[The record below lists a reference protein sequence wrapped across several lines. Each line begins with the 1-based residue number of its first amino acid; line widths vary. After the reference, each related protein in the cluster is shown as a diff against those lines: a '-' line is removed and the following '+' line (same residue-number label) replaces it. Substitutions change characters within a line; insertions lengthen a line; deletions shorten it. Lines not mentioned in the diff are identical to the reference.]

1 VVELAALNDLLLI
14 VDESYE
20 RFVYDRARLPSF
32 GALSTWPET
41 VVVRS
46 MSKSY
51 AISSWRVGYLV
62 ARPRLL
68 TACLRVFEWECIRC
82 SYLSQVVAAEA
93 VAGEQEWLD
102 SCVEDYRRNRDI
114 AMAGIP
120 APLRAARPA
129 GAAFLFLH
137 LGRGDGPEADLA
149 AEELLET
156 GVPLVPGRHFMAR
169 GYVRIPIGGA
179 AESVR
184 ELGGRLAG
192 WLAPAPLRA
201 AYPGVWLRDDV
212 YATHGHYADR
222 HNTVPILERLGAGL
236 MARVAI
242 EPDRGPR
249 RAEDY
254 EATLAPMYAWID
266 AVAQGGG
273 VRGRGGGGLQVRAW
287 RNLERPGGARI
298 RRAGLAAGFASFVG
312 LLNRAGLGPLR
323 PDVTAPELRR
333 GGLRAFEEV
342 LQRLDVA
349 GGHAIF
355 GHTHRAGPLPGDDRS
370 EWITSTGVSMLNTGS
385 WTYVRGFLGDSP
397 RQSPYRAGF
406 CAVLTESGPPEL
418 INLLDGRGL
427 DLGARGEPRRE
438 ADRVAADAGPEL

>member
-1 VVELAALNDLLLI
+1 MTAAAQRALFDHEISVPSRGLARLREALSARLYEEWRRAVDPDREILVTNGAMQALHVVLHALLPAGAHVLVPTPAFFFSGLLASAGLHPDYVPGRIDESWAWDLAQMATAVHRGTRAILLCSPGNPTGYVPDEKQVLAVVELAARNDLLLI

-120 APLRAARPA
+120 GPLRAARPA

-192 WLAPAPLRA
+192 WLAPRS
-201 AYPGVWLRDDV
+201 
-212 YATHGHYADR
+212 
-222 HNTVPILERLGAGL
+222 
-236 MARVAI
+236 
-242 EPDRGPR
+242 
-249 RAEDY
+249 
-254 EATLAPMYAWID
+254 
-266 AVAQGGG
+266 AV
-273 VRGRGGGGLQVRAW
+273 
-287 RNLERPGGARI
+287 N
-298 RRAGLAAGFASFVG
+298 S
-312 LLNRAGLGPLR
+312 
-323 PDVTAPELRR
+323 
-333 GGLRAFEEV
+333 
-342 LQRLDVA
+342 
-349 GGHAIF
+349 
-355 GHTHRAGPLPGDDRS
+355 
-370 EWITSTGVSMLNTGS
+370 
-385 WTYVRGFLGDSP
+385 
-397 RQSPYRAGF
+397 
-406 CAVLTESGPPEL
+406 
-418 INLLDGRGL
+418 
-427 DLGARGEPRRE
+427 
-438 ADRVAADAGPEL
+438 